1 MYLRIKGQIEAL
13 KNFSYLFALDE
24 EATAHD
30 LENLLK
36 LPTRW
41 GDTVS
46 PGSSAKL
53 ADGAA
58 ACVLMNENGL
68 QKYTMKFYLNLYFV
82 VFSVK

>member
-1 MYLRIKGQIEAL
+1 MKCLEI
-13 KNFSYLFALDE
+13 FLFILDE

-58 ACVLMNENGL
+58 ACVLMNEDGIK
-68 QKYTMKFYLNLYFV
+68 KYALKFGSFH
-82 VFSVK
+82 S

>member
-1 MYLRIKGQIEAL
+1 MLLEMVIIHIIEIS
-13 KNFSYLFALDE
+13 NSDE

-58 ACVLMNENGL
+58 ACVLMNEEGI
-68 QKYTMKFYLNLYFV
+68 KK
-82 VFSVK
+82 

>member
-1 MYLRIKGQIEAL
+1 MI
-13 KNFSYLFALDE
+13 SDE
-24 EATAHD
+24 EATAHN
-30 LENLLK
+30 LGNLLQ

-41 GDTVS
+41 GDTIT

-68 QKYTMKFYLNLYFV
+68 KRCLSNWTFRLKYITWCFC
-82 VFSVK
+82 

>member
-1 MYLRIKGQIEAL
+1 MLLEMLIIRIIEIS
-13 KNFSYLFALDE
+13 NSDE

-58 ACVLMNENGL
+58 ACVLMNEEGI
-68 QKYTMKFYLNLYFV
+68 KK
-82 VFSVK
+82 

>member
-1 MYLRIKGQIEAL
+1 MI
-13 KNFSYLFALDE
+13 LDE
-24 EATAHD
+24 EATAHN
-30 LENLLK
+30 LENLLR
-36 LPTRW
+36 LPPRW

-68 QKYTMKFYLNLYFV
+68 KR
-82 VFSVK
+82 

>member
-1 MYLRIKGQIEAL
+1 MLLEMLIINIIEIS
-13 KNFSYLFALDE
+13 NSDE

-58 ACVLMNENGL
+58 ACVLMNEEGI
-68 QKYTMKFYLNLYFV
+68 KK
-82 VFSVK
+82 

>member
-1 MYLRIKGQIEAL
+1 MNITNMLMIHIIEIS
-13 KNFSYLFALDE
+13 NSDE

-58 ACVLMNENGL
+58 ACVLMNEDGI
-68 QKYTMKFYLNLYFV
+68 KK
-82 VFSVK
+82 

>member
-1 MYLRIKGQIEAL
+1 MFIIIKSLKTAINESLWLRLLLTI
-13 KNFSYLFALDE
+13 LDE
-24 EATAHD
+24 EATAHK

-36 LPTRW
+36 LPPRW
-41 GDTVS
+41 GDTVT

-68 QKYTMKFYLNLYFV
+68 KR
-82 VFSVK
+82 

>member
-1 MYLRIKGQIEAL
+1 MTCLTFVI
-13 KNFSYLFALDE
+13 LDE
-24 EATAHD
+24 EATAHN

-41 GDTVS
+41 GDTIT

-68 QKYTMKFYLNLYFV
+68 KR
-82 VFSVK
+82 

>member
-1 MYLRIKGQIEAL
+1 MWNIWKIFLI
-13 KNFSYLFALDE
+13 LDE

-58 ACVLMNENGL
+58 ACVLMNENGIK
-68 QKYTMKFYLNLYFV
+68 KYALKFGSFH
-82 VFSVK
+82 S

>member
-1 MYLRIKGQIEAL
+1 MIGVITRVLQVILVIII
-13 KNFSYLFALDE
+13 LDE

-30 LENLLK
+30 LENLLR

-68 QKYTMKFYLNLYFV
+68 KR
-82 VFSVK
+82 